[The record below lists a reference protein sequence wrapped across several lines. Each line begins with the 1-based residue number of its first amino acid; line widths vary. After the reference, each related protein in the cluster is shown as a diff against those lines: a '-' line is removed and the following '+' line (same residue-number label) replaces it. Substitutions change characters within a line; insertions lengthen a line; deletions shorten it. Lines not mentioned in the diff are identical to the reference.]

1 MTVRAITV
9 DFWGTLL
16 FDSPSSDDRYKMRRL
31 RDFEMILAGAG
42 VRVSMSALDR
52 AYEASASYLGRI
64 WATHR
69 DVPVDDHVRAI
80 VGGVDRA
87 LASRLPADLLAAL
100 VNAYAR
106 PILAVPPAV
115 DDGALKALR
124 ELSDLGY
131 ALAIVSNT
139 MRTPGATLRRVLEH
153 YGLLRYFAHAAFS
166 DETRVRKPDPAIF
179 LGALRALGAE
189 PERAIHFGDD
199 PVLDVEGARA
209 AGMRVVQVTTAS
221 PSTRAPCGPD
231 LVVPSLIAL
240 PDAITRLDPRD

>member
-16 FDSPSSDDRYKMRRL
+16 FDTPSSDDRYKMRRL
-31 RDFEMILAGAG
+31 RDFETILAGAG

-69 DVPVDDHVRAI
+69 DVPVDEHVRAI
-80 VGGVDRA
+80 VSGVDRA

-100 VNAYAR
+100 VNAYVR

-189 PERAIHFGDD
+189 PEHAIHVGDD
-199 PVLDVEGARA
+199 PVLDVGGARA
-209 AGMRVVQVTTAS
+209 AGMRVVQVTTAP
-221 PSTRAPCGPD
+221 PSTRPPCGPD

-240 PDAITRLDPRD
+240 PSAITRLDPRD

>member
-16 FDSPSSDDRYKMRRL
+16 FDPPSSDDRYRMRRM
-31 RDFEMILAGAG
+31 RDFETILAGAG

-52 AYEASASYLGRI
+52 AYEASASYLARI
-64 WATHR
+64 WAAHR
-69 DVPVDDHVRAI
+69 DVPVEEHVRAI
-80 VGGVDRA
+80 VGSVDRA

-100 VNAYAR
+100 VDAYAR
-106 PILAVPPAV
+106 PILLVPPAV
-115 DDGALKALR
+115 DEGAPKALR
-124 ELSDLGY
+124 ALAELGY
-131 ALAIVSNT
+131 TLAIVSNT

-179 LGALRALGAE
+179 HGALRALGAS
-189 PERAIHFGDD
+189 PEDAIHVGDD

-209 AGMRVVQVTTAS
+209 AGMRVVQVTTTS
-221 PSTRAPCGPD
+221 VRTPGPRRPD
-231 LVVPSLIAL
+231 AVVPSLIAL
-240 PDAITRLDPRD
+240 PDAIARLDPGN